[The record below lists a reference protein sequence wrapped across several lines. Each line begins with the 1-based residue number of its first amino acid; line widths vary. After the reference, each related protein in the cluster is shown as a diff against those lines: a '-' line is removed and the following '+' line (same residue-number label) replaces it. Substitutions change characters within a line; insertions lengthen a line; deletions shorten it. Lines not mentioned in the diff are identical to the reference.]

1 MKRTLKCLKFDLLK
15 FIYLFIDF
23 ILFIYLYFFMDDRN
37 LVRCQILSFL
47 KYNNMFYWNNIFLY
61 KLFIRYYF
69 YCVLDPISK
78 LLLYKAV
85 FNIQLIL
92 LKIIGHRCWN
102 PIGFSGVPTQTPPH
116 RPIPPL
122 IPIKLP
128 SQSPRK
134 LPPTFKPPCN
144 CCCHPCLCDGTP
156 SIDSLIK
163 SRKLWLVKYWRQQKQ
178 QQKATQMNTEKT

>member
-1 MKRTLKCLKFDLLK
+1 MIYLNL
-15 FIYLFIDF
+15 FIYF
-23 ILFIYLYFFMDDRN
+23 ILFIYLYFFMDDRD

-102 PIGFSGVPTQTPPH
+102 PHRFLRCSNPDSSTPTNTTSDSHKVAFSVTTE
-116 RPIPPL
+116 
-122 IPIKLP
+122 
-128 SQSPRK
+128 
-134 LPPTFKPPCN
+134 
-144 CCCHPCLCDGTP
+144 
-156 SIDSLIK
+156 
-163 SRKLWLVKYWRQQKQ
+163 
-178 QQKATQMNTEKT
+178 ATTNVWTTL